1 MSTHQEAKKWR
12 TVVNRSKKKE
22 VKIKV
27 LVNKITHQN
36 KRIKV
41 SAVKTVT
48 KRVFMMNKKL

>member
-12 TVVNRSKKKE
+12 TVVNRSKNKE

-41 SAVKTVT
+41 SAVKTVI

>member
-12 TVVNRSKKKE
+12 TVVNRSKNKE

-27 LVNKITHQN
+27 LVNIITHLN

-48 KRVFMMNKKL
+48 KKAFMMNKKL

>member
-12 TVVNRSKKKE
+12 TVVNRSKNKE

-41 SAVKTVT
+41 SAVKIVT